1 MITEKVKVYAKTVED
16 TAATQIKEMSECEA
30 YKDCTVRIMPDCHA
44 GAGCTIGTVIALGG
58 RIVPN
63 TVGVDIGCGML
74 VANLGKI
81 DIDMERLDDV
91 VNNEVP
97 SGFNIHEHVQSA
109 TKLPEMLY
117 CREAIDVGMALKS
130 IGSLGGGNHFIE
142 VDVNEKGDKFL
153 VIHSGSRNLGK
164 RVCEYWQKRALEY
177 CKKLGVNEQEII
189 ARLKAEGRQKEIA
202 QAIRQAKENAPN
214 VNKDLTLIGIK
225 IARDNLE
232 ERGFAAAVHANDAEL
247 VALLKRKRHAV
258 KYLIDAKG
266 YRNIRNAED
275 RHATLLLFCS

>member
-1 MITEKVKVYAKTVED
+1 MYAKTVED
-16 TAATQIKEMSECEA
+16 TAAAQIREMSECEA

-74 VANLGKI
+74 VVSLGQI
-81 DIDMERLDDV
+81 DIDLDRLDKV

-97 SGFNIHEHVQSA
+97 SGFNIHDRIQSA

-117 CREAIDVGMALKS
+117 CREAIDVGMALCS

-142 VDVNEKGDKFL
+142 VDVNDKGDKFL

-164 RVCEYWQKRALEY
+164 RVCEYWQKRAQDY
-177 CKKLGVNEQEII
+177 CRKLGVNEQEII

-202 QAIRQAKENAPN
+202 QAIREAKENAPK
-214 VNKDLTLIGIK
+214 VNKDLTFIEGKDAKMYHFDMLISQTYASENRQK
-225 IARDNLE
+225 IADIICKAM
-232 ERGFAAAVHANDAEL
+232 GW
-247 VALLKRKRHAV
+247 K
-258 KYLIDAKG
+258 
-266 YRNIRNAED
+266 
-275 RHATLLLFCS
+275 